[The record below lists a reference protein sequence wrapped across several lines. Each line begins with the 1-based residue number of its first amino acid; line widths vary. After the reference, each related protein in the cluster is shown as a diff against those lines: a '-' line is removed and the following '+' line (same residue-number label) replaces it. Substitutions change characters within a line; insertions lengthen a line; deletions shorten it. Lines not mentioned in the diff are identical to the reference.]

1 YVCKSCLSN
10 KNIISVYLALRGS
23 KMNYDFSTIPEKVM
37 EHLKKIQSRSTL
49 PQDEETL
56 KRLVESWLSK
66 RGLFDK
72 IVDHNNLKKIELF
85 DKNSAGGCI
94 AMTLS
99 GSILAIGPIQ
109 NGKRKANYASIGIR
123 TDVFEKK
130 SEENSELEFS
140 LEIDKPAYF
149 IAGPVKSTS
158 MIIDIAVFKDIEDIN
173 RQIEQIEHTE
183 VALYDKFIEVN
194 KNIYPENYN
203 KDDLK
208 NRDDLFNKWIILDW
222 FRIGGL
228 QEQIFLARAKMLWVE
243 LFSKI
248 YDKLSKSNADDLD
261 NKMLEFANNTFSG
274 YIDDY
279 KWFESEKKTFDI
291 GLMKALEELPSNANY
306 QKFLEEWS

>member
-1 YVCKSCLSN
+1 
-10 KNIISVYLALRGS
+10 
-23 KMNYDFSTIPEKVM
+23 MNYDFSSIPEKAM

-49 PQDEETL
+49 PQNEETL
-56 KRLVESWLSK
+56 GRLVDSWLSK

-72 IVDHNNLKKIELF
+72 IVDHNNLKKIDLF
-85 DKNSAGGCI
+85 DKNNVNGCI

-109 NGKRKANYASIGIR
+109 NGKRNANYASIGIR

-130 SEENSELEFS
+130 SEKDSELEFS

-149 IAGPVKSTS
+149 IAGPVRSTS
-158 MIIDIAVFKDIEDIN
+158 IIIDIAVFKDIEDIN
-173 RQIEQIEHTE
+173 QQIEHIEHTE
-183 VALYDKFIEVN
+183 VALYNKFIEVN

-203 KDDLK
+203 KDDFK

-248 YDKLSKSNADDLD
+248 YDKLEKSGAKDLD
-261 NKMLEFANNTFSG
+261 NVILEFANNKFSG

-306 QKFLEEWS
+306 QKFLEDWS